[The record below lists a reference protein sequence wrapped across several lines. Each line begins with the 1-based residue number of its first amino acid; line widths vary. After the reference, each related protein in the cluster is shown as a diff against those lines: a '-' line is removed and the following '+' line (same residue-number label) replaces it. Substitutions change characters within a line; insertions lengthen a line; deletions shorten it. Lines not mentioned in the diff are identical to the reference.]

1 MQKIRCKNSLKF
13 RSMAALSGLLV
24 LFSSL
29 IIAYNFY
36 IFKIM
41 DREIDTTLKTSL
53 EMYTQ
58 EIERDLDN
66 AEAFLINK
74 CLNRDLIRKIQ
85 DMGHNVERYLAI
97 LEMQD
102 IFGATR

>member
-53 EMYTQ
+53 ECT
-58 EIERDLDN
+58 RRR
-66 AEAFLINK
+66 
-74 CLNRDLIRKIQ
+74 LNGIWTMRK
-85 DMGHNVERYLAI
+85 R
-97 LEMQD
+97 
-102 IFGATR
+102 F